1 MSVLLVWSLEDL
13 ESPRIITS
21 EKNIIDLVKTD
32 PVIWTNYISPGNKQR
47 VIGEVQRWKS
57 AVASGAGAMHAYGY
71 AVAGAGQDYQSW
83 INNE

>member
-32 PVIWTNYISPGNKQR
+32 PVIWTNYISPGNIQR
-47 VIGEVQRWKS
+47 VIGEVQRWKT

-71 AVAGAGQDYQSW
+71 AVAGAGMDYQSW
-83 INNE
+83 LNIE

>member
-32 PVIWTNYISPGNKQR
+32 PVIWTNYISPRNKQR
-47 VIGEVQRWKS
+47 VIGEVQRWKI
-57 AVASGAGAMHAYGY
+57 AVASGADATQAYDY
-71 AVAGAGQDYQSW
+71 AVAGAGLDYQSW
-83 INNE
+83 LDNE

>member
-32 PVIWTNYISPGNKQR
+32 PVIWTNYISPGNIQR
-47 VIGEVQRWKS
+47 VIGEVQRWKL
-57 AVASGAGAMHAYGY
+57 HRY
-71 AVAGAGQDYQSW
+71 AA
-83 INNE
+83 ER